1 MVRCLQ
7 SGRNPWAEQ
16 SEFEAVWRRNRRRAV
31 GLAYRMVR
39 SVEDAEDVAQDA
51 AVRAWKHFREY
62 DRRVPF
68 ERWLDRIVTN
78 LCIDKIRSRRRR
90 ATSSLSDVEDFGS
103 HVVPFFDR
111 PDYGTQDPCDTLA
124 AEQLGEELE
133 AALAAMPVCFRRAV
147 WLVSVEE
154 QSYAEVARIEG
165 CPVGTV
171 RSRLCRGRR
180 LLRRMLGASAPKP
193 TATHYAEDLYA
204 NRQR

>member
-1 MVRCLQ
+1 MVAYSQASLK
-7 SGRNPWAEQ
+7 PWSAQ
-16 SEFEAVWRRNRRRAV
+16 SEFEAVWRCNRRRAV

-51 AVRAWKHFREY
+51 AVRAWKHFEEY

-68 ERWLDRIVTN
+68 DRWMDRIVTN

-103 HVVPFFDR
+103 HVVPLFDKA
-111 PDYGTQDPCDTLA
+111 DHGTQDPYDTLA
-124 AEQLGEELE
+124 AETLGEELE
-133 AALAAMPVCFRRAV
+133 AALAAMPASFRRAV
-147 WLVSVEE
+147 WLVTVEE
-154 QSYAEVARIEG
+154 HSYAEVARIEG

-180 LLRRMLGASAPKP
+180 LLRRMLGAGAPTP
-193 TATHYAEDLYA
+193 TATHYAKDLYA